1 MATITGTAGNDNLN
15 GTGGDDVLDGA
26 GGIDTINA
34 GDGDDTVRLV
44 GGLPYRNPDYNIV
57 DGGGGHDVL
66 DLTGW
71 GKPLTISAGLGGAI
85 QAIEDYGWLTPD
97 DYAFTAVAQ
106 TYNVEELWT
115 GPAGASISINS
126 GLVGVPDGLP
136 EWKVVAGSGN
146 DAISDGRGND
156 TIDAGGGAD
165 YVSFTGG
172 NDRIAL
178 GDGDDRYNVLHPS
191 GYAEHV
197 IVDGGAGQ
205 DTITFSDVAAVE
217 GVSFDLAA
225 HSANAGLATFT
236 LTGFETIQ
244 VLNNLDDFYRQHST
258 SLPVP
263 AWHGTFAGD
272 DNANRIVVS
281 SIGDG
286 VFLGRGG
293 DDTIVAT
300 MSGNV
305 TAYGGQG
312 NDNILC
318 GDGNDWIMGDGH
330 YAGDTVPASTGDGG
344 SDTLSG
350 GNGNDHIFGNS
361 LNAIQGSVDGA
372 DSISAGSGMDYV
384 NGNAGNDTIEGN
396 SGADRLYGGAGD
408 DVIWGD
414 DSISGWSSEIGGDDH
429 INGNKGN
436 DTLHGGGGNDEIL
449 GGQGDDLIDGGAGI
463 DTLSGNAG
471 NDTFYL
477 NGSAHFSINGA
488 QANLTDV
495 ITDYQDGQDRFED
508 FYPVVAVLH
517 PGAAADFA
525 SALALASLV
534 LPATNTLVSLNQD
547 VAAVQ
552 VGADTYLFFDNLGHG
567 PESAVRL
574 LNVNAA
580 AIDTSDFVHT

>member
-15 GTGGDDVLDGA
+15 GTSGDDVIDGA

-34 GDGDDTVRLV
+34 GDGDDIVRLAGSTGHGDAV
-44 GGLPYRNPDYNIV
+44 SLF
-57 DGGGGHDVL
+57 DGGAGYDIL

-71 GKPLTISAGLGGAI
+71 LKPLHDTYYGDEQYSLYQVNPADGSFDGVARISNFEEIHLSDAGNQLDIGTGGSPLKI
-85 QAIEDYGWLTPD
+85 VSG
-97 DYAFTAVAQ
+97 
-106 TYNVEELWT
+106 
-115 GPAGASISINS
+115 AGADI
-126 GLVGVPDGLP
+126 LVGGGEDDIFDTG
-136 EWKVVAGSGN
+136 AG
-146 DAISDGRGND
+146 DDQVI
-156 TIDAGGGAD
+156 
-165 YVSFTGG
+165 YWGG
-172 NDRIAL
+172 NDRATLGAGNDLYDVHHAIASPE
-178 GDGDDRYNVLHPS
+178 N
-191 GYAEHV
+191 V
-197 IVDGGAGQ
+197 IVDGGAGI
-205 DTITFSDVAAVE
+205 DTIKLS
-217 GVSFDLAA
+217 DLAA
-225 HSANAGLATFT
+225 SEDVSVDLVANNAHAWQTQVSLSSFENITIDNSIGVSLAGYGMAGL
-236 LTGFETIQ
+236 
-244 VLNNLDDFYRQHST
+244 D
-258 SLPVP
+258 LP
-263 AWHGTFAGD
+263 WHGFAAGD
-272 DNANRIVVS
+272 DGANTISIS
-281 SIGDG
+281 SIGDA
-286 VFLGRGG
+286 VALGRGG
-293 DDTIVAT
+293 DDIIVA
-300 MSGNV
+300 SGPV
-305 TAYGGQG
+305 ALTAYGGPG
-312 NDNILC
+312 NDAISGGQ
-318 GDGNDWIMGDGH
+318 GDDWINGGGH
-330 YAGDTVPASTGDGG
+330 YAGDTVPASPAGDGG
-344 SDTLSG
+344 DTLDG
-350 GNGNDHIFGNS
+350 GPGNDHIWGNS
-361 LNAIQGSVDGA
+361 EFALQGGADGA
-372 DSISAGSGMDYV
+372 DLINAGSGMDYV